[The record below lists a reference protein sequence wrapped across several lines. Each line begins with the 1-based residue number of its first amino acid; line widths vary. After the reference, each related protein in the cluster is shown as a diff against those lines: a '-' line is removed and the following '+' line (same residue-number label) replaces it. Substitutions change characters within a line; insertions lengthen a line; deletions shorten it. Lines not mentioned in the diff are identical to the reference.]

1 MSTAVSRWS
10 LTSPKAKCAFDGVC
24 STGRPAECGLAKPG
38 LFDSVNV
45 KNHEKKNVIY
55 VRRAPMENP
64 RHDEGDDQRHE
75 IRHLRQVRHCAFST
89 GRARS

>member
-45 KNHEKKNVIY
+45 KNHEKKTSSMCGVYLWKI
-55 VRRAPMENP
+55 RA
-64 RHDEGDDQRHE
+64 
-75 IRHLRQVRHCAFST
+75 T
-89 GRARS
+89 TKAR